1 MYKDIYS
8 CIIYNDKKKKKL
20 ELSSHR
26 KVAKYGMAMW
36 GSSTQPKNDNH
47 EVYEK
52 AWKCVFKII

>member
-8 CIIYNDKKKKKL
+8 CIIYNDKKYL
-20 ELSSHR
+20 ELSSNR

-36 GSSTQPKNDNH
+36 GRSTQPKNDNH

-52 AWKCVFKII
+52 PWKCVFKII